1 MKEEKMS
8 SKNERKK
15 GLGRGLSS
23 FLDVDSFDEIVEIS
37 KPENEFSKVSNSSN
51 FLSIPSCPKRV
62 SGIFD

>member
-37 KPENEFSKVSNSSN
+37 NPENEVSKASNNSN
-51 FLSIPSCPKRV
+51 FLHLS
-62 SGIFD
+62 